1 MESMN
6 NNVSPE
12 TKKFLN
18 EMSDYIG
25 CKLYFYGSVQRAD
38 FFPEDS
44 DIDILVDF
52 QKSIGI
58 EFIDLADEL
67 EILLHHRVDLVSRK
81 GIKPQYYQHIE
92 KELRYV

>member
-1 MESMN
+1 MTTLKDIKDILKN
-6 NNVSPE
+6 NKQRLTE
-12 TKKFLN
+12 K
-18 EMSDYIG
+18 
-25 CKLYFYGSVQRAD
+25 YGISLLAIFGSYSREQQS
-38 FFPEDS
+38 EDS

>member
-1 MESMN
+1 MTTLNDIKDTLKN
-6 NNVSPE
+6 NKQRLTE
-12 TKKFLN
+12 K
-18 EMSDYIG
+18 
-25 CKLYFYGSVQRAD
+25 YGISLLAIFGSYGREQQR
-38 FFPEDS
+38 EDS

-67 EILLHHRVDLVSRK
+67 EILLHHKVDLVSRN

-92 KELRYV
+92 KELMYV

>member
-1 MESMN
+1 MTTLNDIKDTLKN
-6 NNVSPE
+6 NKQRLTE
-12 TKKFLN
+12 K
-18 EMSDYIG
+18 
-25 CKLYFYGSVQRAD
+25 YGISLLAIFGSYGREQQR
-38 FFPEDS
+38 EDS

-67 EILLHHRVDLVSRK
+67 EILLQHKVELVSRN

-92 KELRYV
+92 KELMYV